1 MHEALESVVMKP
13 LQEKLTTILWML
25 DDVKELQN
33 KHGVEMEELKKMLV
47 EKEEKG
53 PTKEMVDAMGGQLV
67 AVS

>member
-13 LQEKLTTILWML
+13 LQEKLTAILWTL
-25 DDVKELQN
+25 DDVNELQN
-33 KHGVEMEELKKMLV
+33 KHGVEMEELKYMLA

>member
-1 MHEALESVVMKP
+1 
-13 LQEKLTTILWML
+13 ML

-53 PTKEMVDAMGGQLV
+53 PTKEMVDAMGGQLA
-67 AVS
+67 AVSQKLEGLIKEVDDVLAKKPNL

>member
-33 KHGVEMEELKKMLV
+33 KHGVEMEELQKMLA
-47 EKEEKG
+47 EEEEKG
-53 PTKEMVDAMGGQLV
+53 PTKEMVDAMGG
-67 AVS
+67 

>member
-53 PTKEMVDAMGGQLV
+53 PTKEMVDAMGG
-67 AVS
+67 

>member
-13 LQEKLTTILWML
+13 LQEKLTAILWTL
-25 DDVKELQN
+25 DDVNELQN
-33 KHGVEMEELKKMLV
+33 KHGVEMEELKYMLA
-47 EKEEKG
+47 EKEKG